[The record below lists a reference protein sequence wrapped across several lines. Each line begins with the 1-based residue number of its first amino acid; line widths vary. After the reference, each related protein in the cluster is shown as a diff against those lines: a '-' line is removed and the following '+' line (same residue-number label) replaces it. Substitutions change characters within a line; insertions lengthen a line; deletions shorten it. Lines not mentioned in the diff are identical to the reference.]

1 MKLLEVLP
9 EVAKVSQMRFASN
22 FHEILLN
29 ASRDIG
35 DELFIVHEEMLDRSY
50 VAITADIK
58 LVLSIVSRL
67 GKDCQVIKIDK
78 DGSVESLFN

>member
-9 EVAKVSQMRFASN
+9 EVAKVSQKRFASN
-22 FHEILLN
+22 FQEILLN
-29 ASRDIG
+29 SSKDIY
-35 DELFIVHEEMLDRSY
+35 DELFIVHEFLDRPY
-50 VAITADIK
+50 VAATADIK
-58 LVLSIVSRL
+58 VVISIVSNL

>member
-22 FHEILLN
+22 FQEILLN
-29 ASRDIG
+29 SSKDI
-35 DELFIVHEEMLDRSY
+35 DNELFIVHELLDRPY
-50 VAITADIK
+50 VAITDDIK
-58 LVLSIVSRL
+58 VVISIVSHL

-78 DGSVESLFN
+78 DGAVESLN

>member
-22 FHEILLN
+22 FQEILLN
-29 ASRDIG
+29 SSKDID
-35 DELFIVHEEMLDRSY
+35 DELFIVHEMLDRPY
-50 VAITADIK
+50 IAVTADIK
-58 LVLSIVSRL
+58 VVISIVSNL

>member
-22 FHEILLN
+22 FQEILLN
-29 ASRDIG
+29 SSKDI
-35 DELFIVHEEMLDRSY
+35 DNELFIVHELLDRPY

-58 LVLSIVSRL
+58 VVISIVSHL